1 LLEIEC
7 VAVFYAGSLFS
18 YGFLTGSPGFPIP
31 VVCLIVPVGKE
42 KNSGFFTKAICI
54 IEILISGLDDLPAVK
69 HYLPGISTVFL
80 TTPVKF
86 SRRLIQF
93 IGRALRPAPE
103 KGRAV
108 MFDFV
113 DVLKGGHSC
122 LLLTAPWIKMQSNM
136 P

>member
-1 LLEIEC
+1 VIDFLWGHKNWQKSHF
-7 VAVFYAGSLFS
+7 VAYFS
-18 YGFLTGSPGFPIP
+18 
-31 VVCLIVPVGKE
+31 KRW
-42 KNSGFFTKAICI
+42 
-54 IEILISGLDDLPAVK
+54 VK

-86 SRRLIQF
+86 SGRLIQF

-113 DVLKGGHSC
+113 DVLKGSHSC
-122 LLLTAPWIKMQSNM
+122 LLLTEPWIKMQSNM